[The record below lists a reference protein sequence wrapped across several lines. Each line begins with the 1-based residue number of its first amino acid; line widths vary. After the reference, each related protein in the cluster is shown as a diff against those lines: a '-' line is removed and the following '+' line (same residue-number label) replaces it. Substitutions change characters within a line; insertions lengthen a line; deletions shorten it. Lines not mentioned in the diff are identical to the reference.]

1 MSLKITAGKSDKT
14 VLAADKYRHELKYI
28 CSDLE
33 LRIIE
38 QKLKAVMKP
47 DPHADKN
54 GEYLIRSVYF
64 DDYQRSRFF
73 ENEDG
78 VDPREK
84 FRIRAYNLSD
94 ARISLEKK
102 IKSHGMTGKR
112 SCLIDRETCMRMLAG
127 ESISDRLWQHPLLDE
142 WIVQRETAGLRPV
155 MLGEYVRKPYI
166 YPAGNVRITFDRYIS
181 ASYRVRDIFEA
192 RTSRIAVLPTGYHVL
207 EVKFDDF
214 LPDVIYQLIDN
225 GHMRQTTFSK
235 FYLGC
240 RAIGGKI
247 NALG

>member
-1 MSLKITAGKSDKT
+1 MGNRNRT
-14 VLAADKYRHELKYI
+14 VQAADKYRHELKYI

-33 LRIIE
+33 LRIVE
-38 QKLKAVMKP
+38 QKLRTVMQT
-47 DPHADKN
+47 DPHADRN

-64 DDYQRSRFF
+64 DDYHRSRFF

-84 FRIRAYNLSD
+84 FRIRAYNCSD

-102 IKSHGMTGKR
+102 IKRNGMTGKK
-112 SCLIDRETCMRMLAG
+112 SCLIDRETCMKMIAG
-127 ESISDRLWQHPLLDE
+127 KPITDHLGQHPLLDE
-142 WIVQRETAGLRPV
+142 WILQAETAALRPV

-166 YPAGNVRITFDRYIS
+166 YRLGNVRITFDRNIS
-181 ASYRVRDIFEA
+181 ASWRAQDIFE
-192 RTSRIAVLPTGYHVL
+192 RQTSRIAVLPTGYHVL
-207 EVKFDDF
+207 EVKYDDF
-214 LPDVIYQLIDN
+214 LPDVIYQLIDS

-247 NALG
+247 NELP

>member
-1 MSLKITAGKSDKT
+1 MGRRNRT
-14 VLAADKYRHELKYI
+14 VLQADKFRHELKYI

-33 LRIIE
+33 LRIVE
-38 QKLKAVMKP
+38 QKLRTVMRR
-47 DPHADKN
+47 DPHADEN

-64 DDYQRSRFF
+64 DDYHSSRFF

-84 FRIRAYNLSD
+84 FRIRVYNRSD
-94 ARISLEKK
+94 GRISLEKK
-102 IKSHGMTGKR
+102 IKSHGMTGKQN
-112 SCLIDRETCMRMLAG
+112 CLIDRETCMRMLEG
-127 ESISDRLWQHPLLDE
+127 QSISDRLGQHPLLDE
-142 WIVQRETAGLRPV
+142 WIIQRETARLRPV

-166 YPAGNVRITFDRYIS
+166 YPLGNVRITFDRYIS
-181 ASYRVRDIFEA
+181 ASCRVRDIFEA
-192 RTSRIAVLPTGYHVL
+192 RTSRIEVLPTGYHVL
-207 EVKFDDF
+207 EVKYDDF
-214 LPDVIYQLIDN
+214 LPDVIYRLIDS

-247 NALG
+247 NALP

>member
-1 MSLKITAGKSDKT
+1 MSWRNKVERRDKT
-14 VLAADKYRHELKYI
+14 ALAADKYRHELKYI

-33 LRIIE
+33 LRIVE

-47 DPHADKN
+47 DPHADRN
-54 GEYLIRSVYF
+54 GEYLIRSVYY

-84 FRIRAYNLSD
+84 FRIRTYNLSD
-94 ARISLEKK
+94 ARICLEKK
-102 IKSHGMTGKR
+102 IKHRGMTGKR
-112 SCLIDRETCMRMLAG
+112 SCLIDRDTCVRMLAG
-127 ESISDRLWQHPLLDE
+127 QSVSDRFGQHPLLDE
-142 WIVQRETAGLRPV
+142 WIVQRDTAGLRPV

-166 YPAGNVRITFDRYIS
+166 YPVGNVRITFDRYIS
-181 ASYRVRDIFEA
+181 TCLRVQDFFETH
-192 RTSRIAVLPTGYHVL
+192 TSRIAVLPTGYHVL
-207 EVKFDDF
+207 EVKYDDF
-214 LPDVIYQLIDN
+214 LPDVIYQLIDS

-240 RAIGGKI
+240 KAAGG
-247 NALG
+247 NCYEL